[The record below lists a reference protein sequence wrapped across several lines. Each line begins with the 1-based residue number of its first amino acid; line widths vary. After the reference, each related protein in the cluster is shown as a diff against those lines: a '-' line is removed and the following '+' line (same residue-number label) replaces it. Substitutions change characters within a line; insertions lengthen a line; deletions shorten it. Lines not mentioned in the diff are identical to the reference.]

1 MTQIS
6 SETLQKVG
14 KGTTE
19 KTSLQKI
26 ARKKLIGHGADA
38 TWGGWLVVRSRLGM
52 IPMTGNR
59 GSGDRKSSVADRR
72 QLCTTDDQ
80 WRWQR

>member
-38 TWGGWLVVRSRLGM
+38 TWGG
-52 IPMTGNR
+52 
-59 GSGDRKSSVADRR
+59 
-72 QLCTTDDQ
+72 
-80 WRWQR
+80 